1 MRHELLQDKVSYIDT
16 EPLTPGEIIRM
27 KDKIFKQLIIYVPGY
42 LALTTTSLY
51 VWFGGPE
58 GLNTRTSAVEN
69 DEKYRHLFW
78 TVAPYFCIFMFLL
91 STIFLTVFYFRSVHP
106 FIKDIRKG
114 KKLLVFY
121 EVKKTA
127 MVLFRRY
134 YISIPLYSNQQ
145 IEINKEDFENIN
157 EGDLLCLEMG
167 PASTYILK
175 LRNKEKRIHTDDLTL

>member
-1 MRHELLQDKVSYIDT
+1 MRHELMQDKVSYTDS
-16 EPLTPGEIIRM
+16 EPLTHGEIILM
-27 KDKIFKQLIIYVPGY
+27 KDKILKQLIIYVPGY
-42 LALTTTSLY
+42 LVLTGIGIY
-51 VWFGGPE
+51 IWFTGPISF
-58 GLNTRTSAVEN
+58 NNRVTFHSRSWDA
-69 DEKYRHLFW
+69 DEKYNHLFR
-78 TVAPYFCIFMFLL
+78 TVVPYFCIFLFLL
-91 STIFLTVFYFRSVHP
+91 STIFLTIYYFKSVHP

-127 MVLFRRY
+127 MTLFRRY

-167 PASTYILK
+167 PSSTYILK
-175 LRNKEKRIHTDDLTL
+175 LRKKDTYR